1 MVWCTN
7 FISKWIADACMMY
20 HHVLI
25 NFSTSFSWQLILWLH
40 INTIT
45 RSDTSWY
52 DMMYLYLTCY
62 FPFLAIHHTLSSS
75 MSLYKLLLTSSLTL
89 LGVMMCQQTTH
100 TSLPLLDCY
109 HWCMSFN
116 LLHLPMYLHRSYS
129 WILSITL
136 SYSHTFTLCNNSNL
150 YYWGA
155 LILYQIF
162 QLSMCALFPFSYV
175 IVNWVN

>member
-25 NFSTSFSWQLILWLH
+25 STLVPHFLDNQPCDCISLLSLALIHHGMIWCTSIWRATFPSWQSI
-40 INTIT
+40 
-45 RSDTSWY
+45 
-52 DMMYLYLTCY
+52 
-62 FPFLAIHHTLSSS
+62 TLSHPPC
-75 MSLYKLLLTSSLTL
+75 LYTNYFLPAVTL